1 MMRINGLN
9 RSRIKSEQERKDF
22 MEEMT
27 LYNKIVSSGI
37 DFIIDGL
44 SAYGS
49 EWSAK
54 NICLCI
60 EEKDEKIKKFLISLN
75 NCGMYEF
82 LVAICEI
89 LIPVAAKIFRPGFM
103 SN

>member
-1 MMRINGLN
+1 MMRINVLH

-49 EWSAK
+49 
-54 NICLCI
+54 
-60 EEKDEKIKKFLISLN
+60 
-75 NCGMYEF
+75 
-82 LVAICEI
+82 
-89 LIPVAAKIFRPGFM
+89 
-103 SN
+103 